1 MAVIGDHVVVHTDV
15 SVHTITLEDEFL
27 RTLLVRIK
35 VYSVTMLVLDKV
47 KLLFCFTPMPADFTS
62 VRYRYSCI
70 STEASKIYIHIFVA
84 CIAFHC
90 IKLC

>member
-35 VYSVTMLVLDKV
+35 VYSVTMLVLDKDR
-47 KLLFCFTPMPADFTS
+47 LLFCS
-62 VRYRYSCI
+62 H
-70 STEASKIYIHIFVA
+70 ASA
-84 CIAFHC
+84 S
-90 IKLC
+90 